1 LRLPYAALII
11 AEESPKY
18 VRLHLETIKPTDIV
32 SSHRHAFPCRYATC
46 SFAEPAPNSAAGH
59 KIAQQYCA
67 ECHVIAPYGKR
78 GWTDAPAFDAIAK
91 QRGTTA
97 QTLITF
103 IQRPHMHMVNTGR
116 PPEEAADIAAY
127 ILTLRKH

>member
-1 LRLPYAALII
+1 MSDSTSRPSNRPISFRLIATLFLAAMPR
-11 AEESPKY
+11 A
-18 VRLHLETIKPTDIV
+18 V
-32 SSHRHAFPCRYATC
+32 
-46 SFAEPAPNSAAGH
+46 FAEPAPNSAAGH